1 MQISLSQKAVRPE
14 KTACGVRV
22 FTFAFLFP
30 NMKQSHVR
38 RPVTNLLHDFKPSAC
53 RLTHLQESK
62 GPHVGKQGVGCCG
75 EMCFL
80 VSLADFSDT
89 KPNV

>member
-1 MQISLSQKAVRPE
+1 MQISLSQKSVRPE
-14 KTACGVRV
+14 KAACGVGV

-30 NMKQSHVR
+30 NTSQYVR

-53 RLTHLQESK
+53 PLPHLQESK

-89 KPNV
+89 KPDV